1 MDDSQVGAENIKNFH
16 VPTWIKTNKN
26 TKENNIGLTTVDIF
40 LDGILKESYFY
51 NIPAQCLHW
60 VLAVSRG
67 STPDFKRRGWSNQEK
82 IKTPKKSLDRKINP
96 PPPKKKKMFQKTD
109 ITQKIPPKIPT

>member
-60 VLAVSRG
+60 VLAVSGGVHQISSDGDDR
-67 STPDFKRRGWSNQEK
+67 TR
-82 IKTPKKSLDRKINP
+82 KKSKPPKNPLTEKLP
-96 PPPKKKKMFQKTD
+96 PPPQKKKCSRKL
-109 ITQKIPPKIPT
+109 I

>member
-51 NIPAQCLHW
+51 TMPALGAPCL
-60 VLAVSRG
+60 RG

-82 IKTPKKSLDRKINP
+82 IKTPQKSLDRKINP
-96 PPPKKKKMFQKTD
+96 PPQKKKCSRKL
-109 ITQKIPPKIPT
+109 I